1 MIKRLGAVLAAGAI
15 AAAAWVAG
23 TPVAGADPVCDM
35 APKTSQ
41 RITCEQV
48 CDEQPDVQLCESMKS
63 IIYSENGD

>member
-1 MIKRLGAVLAAGAI
+1 MKIRSVLAAAAI
-15 AAAAWVAG
+15 AGAGWVTGSPLAS
-23 TPVAGADPVCDM
+23 ADPVCNM

-48 CDEQPDVQLCESMKS
+48 CDQQYDQQLCESMKS